1 MRYEFCGSRTSS
13 LFPRPIRSDTVAL
26 SEGQAVMQ
34 LVEFEQHEGQKIW
47 LNPAQILMLHAGTA
61 LTQTDVYLPDIGMKT
76 VKGTVAEVAE
86 KLNKGLKT

>member
-1 MRYEFCGSRTSS
+1 MH
-13 LFPRPIRSDTVAL
+13 
-26 SEGQAVMQ
+26 

-61 LTQTDVYLPDIGMKT
+61 LTHTDVYLPDIGMKT
-76 VKGTVAEVAE
+76 VQGTVAEVAE

>member
-1 MRYEFCGSRTSS
+1 VGLRE
-13 LFPRPIRSDTVAL
+13 AAEAAEAA
-26 SEGQAVMQ
+26 EGQVVMH